1 MVDLSEKE
9 TREQVIDPI
18 LERVGW
24 SKKYILEEVN
34 PVKSNFGTKEFNF
47 DKDNIERGTDMFID
61 YLLLAEDNSP
71 AAIIEAKRTSVDVE
85 KGEIQGRTYRSEIEK
100 QIGKK
105 IPIFLTNG
113 KKWYYIDEKD
123 RQREVPL
130 PFSQG
135 DLHRRAHQAER
146 EKDPTT
152 IKINPKIVDRSR
164 SIEAVKVVLEHF
176 EKGHREALVNMATGT
191 GKTRVAMAI
200 IDNLM
205 RADYVRNV
213 LFVVD
218 RISLGNQA
226 KESGFKEFFP
236 GEPVCE
242 LNVEGYS
249 GSARL
254 YVSTVQ
260 TLMSEQKPRGRF
272 YEKFGTGAFDL
283 IVYDEAHRSYYD
295 RNNDVLKYFDAI
307 KLGLTATPRNEKG
320 GGKNTFKL
328 FGCDDE
334 PTYKY
339 DYDSA
344 VGDDVLA
351 PYSAEVIETKVLSL
365 GIKGKKLSKEIKFQL
380 EKQEEAPEDFEAPGA
395 RFEKFFTDER
405 TNELIVSEFMDRC
418 YKTDD
423 LVPCKTI
430 FFCASVKHAESLKK
444 IFEKL
449 YPNLAKEVRVITS
462 DKARYMDEVRRF
474 KKNSTPRIALSVGV
488 LDTGIDV
495 PEIMNL
501 VFVKPVFSYVRF
513 WQMLGRGTRNLNS
526 VKHKDWLPH
535 PEDIAKKDNFL
546 ILDFMFGD
554 HSNVSYHELD
564 RTREKSKSLD
574 AKTRIFLEQV
584 DMLEKGLD
592 EGEKLVIESEIRK
605 AIKAIDADSPFVL
618 EKKGMIKKVVS
629 KKFDLKEHVRE
640 LREEIAPLLIYS
652 KSENSKVYSF
662 ISKCVKL
669 FDLIKEDDRDG
680 IGHPTGVP
688 LGVGLSRSTSDVAKI
703 EEKLKERVRNVWDR
717 QLEVVR
723 AKDEDIKRVLGDEF
737 WEDMTFE
744 DVDFLIREISP
755 LMIYYEKDRKKML
768 RIDAPDVVL
777 NVEKIEMKIRENPNY
792 EYFLNENPFIK
803 KIRDGKGVTSGEL
816 LEIERTLTSL
826 NPAWTIENIQNI
838 RKVDFVFFLR
848 GLLSITDLPDP
859 QEMIKNEFDK
869 FVMGRNEHYNSEQLK
884 FLRFLKEVFVRAKHI
899 ELKDF
904 ARHPLTEERPL
915 DKFNKEQLVGIVEKC
930 NGLRWR

>member
-9 TREQVIDPI
+9 TREQIIDPI

-24 SKKYILEEVN
+24 SKEYIKEEVN
-34 PVKSNFGTKEFNF
+34 PVKSKFETKEFNF
-47 DKDNIERGTDMFID
+47 DRDKIERGTDMFID

-71 AAIIEAKRTSVDVE
+71 AAIIEAKRTSVSVK
-85 KGEIQGRTYRSEIEK
+85 KGEIQGRTYRAEVEK

-113 KKWYYIDEKD
+113 RKWYYIDVKD
-123 RQREVPL
+123 RMREVPL
-130 PFSQG
+130 PFNQE
-135 DLHRRAHQAER
+135 DLHRRAHNFER
-146 EKDPTT
+146 EKDPTK
-152 IKINPKIVDRSR
+152 IKINSNIVSRDRSV
-164 SIEAVKVVLEHF
+164 EAVKVVLEHI
-176 EKGHREALVNMATGT
+176 EGGHREALINMATGT

-200 IDNLM
+200 IDVLM
-205 RADYVRNV
+205 RSNYVRNV

-218 RISLGNQA
+218 RISLANQA

-307 KLGLTATPRNEKG
+307 KLGLTATPRNEKE
-320 GGKNTFKL
+320 GGKNTFKM

-339 DYDSA
+339 DYDDA
-344 VGDDVLA
+344 VEDGVLA
-351 PYSAEVIETKVLSL
+351 PYFAEIIETKVMTL
-365 GIKGKKLSKEIKFQL
+365 GIEGNKLSKELRFQL
-380 EKQEEAPEDFEAPGA
+380 ENQKELPEEFQAPGA
-395 RFEKFFTDER
+395 RFEKFFTDAK
-405 TNELIVSEFMDRC
+405 TNELIVREFMDRC

-423 LVPCKTI
+423 GIPCKTI
-430 FFCASVKHAESLKK
+430 FFCASVKHAESLKD
-444 IFEKL
+444 IFSKF
-449 YPNLAKEVRVITS
+449 YPNLAREVRVITS

-488 LDTGIDV
+488 LDTGIDI

-513 WQMLGRGTRNLNS
+513 WQMLGRGTRNLDS

-535 PEDIAKKDNFL
+535 PDDIAKKDNFL
-546 ILDFMFGD
+546 ILDFMFGN
-554 HSNVSYHELD
+554 HSNVKYHKLD
-564 RTREKSKSLD
+564 RTREKSKGLD

-584 DMLEKGLD
+584 DILEKGLD
-592 EGEKLVIESEIRK
+592 EGEKMVIESEIRK
-605 AIKAIDADSPFVL
+605 AVKAIDADSPFVL

-629 KKFDLKEHVRE
+629 KKFDLKEHVQE

-669 FDLIKEDDRDG
+669 FDLIKEDDKDG
-680 IGHPTGVP
+680 IG
-688 LGVGLSRSTSDVAKI
+688 KI

-723 AKDEDIKRVLGDEF
+723 AKDEEVKKVLGDEF

-744 DVDFLIREISP
+744 DVDFLIREIAQ
-755 LMIYYEKDRKKML
+755 LMIYYEADRKKML

-777 NVEKIEMKIRENPNY
+777 NVEKIEHKIKENPEILEDPLLEKIRQ
-792 EYFLNENPFIK
+792 
-803 KIRDGKGVTSGEL
+803 GKGVTSGEL
-816 LEIERTLTSL
+816 LEIEKKLTSL

-838 RKVDFVFFLR
+838 RKVDFVLFLR

-884 FLRFLKEVFVRAKHI
+884 FLRLLKQVFVRAKHI

-915 DKFNKEQLVGIVEKC
+915 DKFNREELVAIVDRC
-930 NGLRWR
+930 NGLMWR

>member
-9 TREQVIDPI
+9 TREQIIDPI

-24 SKKYILEEVN
+24 SKEYVKEEIN
-34 PVKSNFGTKEFNF
+34 PVKSNFITKDFSF
-47 DKDNIERGTDMFID
+47 DRDKIERGTDMFID

-71 AAIIEAKRTSVDVE
+71 AAIVEAKRTFVSVE
-85 KGEIQGRTYRSEIEK
+85 KGEIQARTYRAEIEK

-113 KKWYYIDEKD
+113 EKWYYIDVKD
-123 RQREVPL
+123 RRREVPL
-130 PFSQG
+130 PFNQE

-146 EKDPTT
+146 EKNPTKM
-152 IKINPKIVDRSR
+152 KINSKIVDRVR
-164 SIEAVKVVLEHF
+164 SLEAVKVVLEHL
-176 EKGHREALVNMATGT
+176 EGGHREALINMATGT

-200 IDNLM
+200 IDALM
-205 RADYVRNV
+205 RSNYVRNV

-218 RISLGNQA
+218 RISLANQA

-242 LNVEGYS
+242 LNVEGYF

-260 TLMSEQKPRGRF
+260 TLMSEMKPRGRF

-307 KLGLTATPRNEKG
+307 KLGLTATPRKDKEG
-320 GGKNTFKL
+320 GRDTFEL
-328 FGCDDE
+328 FGCGNE

-365 GIKGKKLSKEIKFQL
+365 GIEGKKLNKELRFQL
-380 EKQEEAPEDFEAPGA
+380 EKQKEMPEEFQTPGA
-395 RFEKFFTDER
+395 RFEKLFTDAK
-405 TNELIVSEFMDRC
+405 TNELIVREFMERC
-418 YKTDD
+418 YMTDD
-423 LVPCKTI
+423 IIPCKTI
-430 FFCASVKHAESLKK
+430 FFCASVKHAESLKS
-444 IFEKL
+444 IFDKC
-449 YPNLAKEVRVITS
+449 YPNLAREVRVITS

-488 LDTGIDV
+488 LDTGVDI

-501 VFVKPVFSYVRF
+501 VFVKPVFSYIRF
-513 WQMLGRGTRNLNS
+513 WQMLGRGTRNLS
-526 VKHKDWLPH
+526 SCKHKDWLPH

-554 HSNVSYHELD
+554 HSNVSFHELD
-564 RTREKSKSLD
+564 RTREKAKGID

-584 DMLEKGLD
+584 DMLERGL
-592 EGEKLVIESEIRK
+592 EEEEKLVIEKEIRK
-605 AIKAIDADSPFVL
+605 AVKSIDADSPFVL
-618 EKKGMIKKVVS
+618 EKKGMIKKVVL

-669 FDLIKEDDRDG
+669 FDAIKEDDKDK
-680 IGHPTGVP
+680 IG
-688 LGVGLSRSTSDVAKI
+688 KI
-703 EEKLKERVRNVWDR
+703 EEILKERVNNVWET
-717 QLEVVR
+717 QLEVV
-723 AKDEDIKRVLGDEF
+723 KEKEDDIKKVLGDEF
-737 WEDMTFE
+737 WEEMTFE
-744 DVDFLIREISP
+744 DVDFLIREISS

-777 NVEKIEMKIRENPNY
+777 NVEKIEMKVKENPDF
-792 EYFLNENPFIK
+792 EYFLNSSSLMK
-803 KIRDGKGVTSGEL
+803 KIKEEKGVTSVEL
-816 LEIERTLTSL
+816 LEIERKLTSL

-838 RKVDFVFFLR
+838 RKVDFILFLR
-848 GLLSITDLPDP
+848 GLFNITDLPDP
-859 QEMIKNEFDK
+859 EEMIKNEFDK
-869 FVMGRNEHYNSEQLK
+869 FVMERNEHYNSEQLK
-884 FLRFLKEVFVRAKHI
+884 FLRLLKQVFVRTKHI
-899 ELKDF
+899 ELRDF

-915 DKFNKEQLVGIVEKC
+915 DKFNKEQLVEIVDRC
-930 NGLRWR
+930 NGLRWK